1 MHDSHDGDQARPSS
15 PRTPE
20 GLSSSG
26 SLARLEQLGDLHYE
40 SASYS
45 AAADYFRAALATDDP
60 KASVDFREPLR
71 LHRKLSDCLRRQEL
85 LAEAEAELDTCLR
98 LLENPT
104 ADEAE
109 RARIHVRRAQV
120 LFARGQYD
128 EASRLARV
136 AFSLLAATEHHL
148 EVGMAQMTLGNCHV
162 RLGLPAKAEEFYQ
175 DALSTYRRIDQRRSQ
190 IQVLLNLG
198 VLAKNACRWSRALTL
213 FERAEDLCRESGAT
227 FEYALL
233 YLNRAILY
241 RKMGRRAEA
250 LANAERGLKVSEA
263 LGDQGRITKYRLLL
277 GQLLIDDGKL
287 VEAERHLLEAR
298 VQAEQRGALREQALA
313 DEFLGDLM
321 ARRGRPEEA
330 DANYLT
336 AEERARQI
344 SQAND
349 ILAEVLRRR
358 ATLAL
363 ESNPDQAETLARRGL
378 EVAERCGEEFERPY
392 LRRTLA
398 AALREK
404 GELAEACLELQ
415 AALSGFRATRLPGE
429 MATTLEALADLHEE
443 MGGREHLLLARAQVQ
458 EALALDLDAARLSPC
473 ALQLRLAH
481 LELQLGNCDEAL
493 LALFE
498 LERLS
503 CGAEVDVLAE
513 IESLRGEI
521 ERRMGSQ
528 ARQVCDQVQRLAELP
543 ELLVD
548 EEFPAS
554 VGFGSVL
561 QSIAERL
568 GAERAFAAFVR
579 GPQPE
584 LIAAWQC
591 APDTA
596 RKLAPHAAEVLCKE
610 AILRG
615 PRIFSRT
622 DDDPIWR
629 HAELGAHAPRRT
641 AVAFGIESDAAIVG
655 LVYLDSG
662 SERGLSF
669 DTESLAMASTYIH
682 LVQGT
687 LLDEMRARDQ
697 RRRAVPAEPAFEH
710 VLTTSEKVLDVLR
723 LCSKVAPSPYTVLLT
738 GETGV
743 GKGLLARTL
752 HELSPRRDRPMVS
765 VNCAAIPETL
775 LESEL
780 FGHIKGSF
788 TGADRDRIGLIET
801 AAGGTLF
808 LDEIGKMSLPMQ
820 AKLLHFLDTKELR
833 PVGGST
839 TRRIDVRV
847 ICATKRDLKR
857 MVHNDEFLEDLYYR
871 LLDFPI
877 EVPPLRERGEDVLLL
892 ARHYVEASALE
903 LGRETPHMTR
913 NFAQRLADYAWPGN
927 VRELEKVIKRAVILA
942 ADEDRLR
949 EQHLPSEFLQGRRGA
964 TSDEIASE
972 VRPLR
977 EQIAQLER
985 NVLQSALE
993 RSAWN
998 RSQVAR
1004 ELRMSYP
1011 TLLQKIRLYDL
1022 NPLA

>member
-1 MHDSHDGDQARPSS
+1 
-15 PRTPE
+15 
-20 GLSSSG
+20 
-26 SLARLEQLGDLHYE
+26 
-40 SASYS
+40 
-45 AAADYFRAALATDDP
+45 
-60 KASVDFREPLR
+60 
-71 LHRKLSDCLRRQEL
+71 
-85 LAEAEAELDTCLR
+85 
-98 LLENPT
+98 
-104 ADEAE
+104 
-109 RARIHVRRAQV
+109 
-120 LFARGQYD
+120 
-128 EASRLARV
+128 
-136 AFSLLAATEHHL
+136 
-148 EVGMAQMTLGNCHV
+148 
-162 RLGLPAKAEEFYQ
+162 
-175 DALSTYRRIDQRRSQ
+175 
-190 IQVLLNLG
+190 
-198 VLAKNACRWSRALTL
+198 
-213 FERAEDLCRESGAT
+213 
-227 FEYALL
+227 
-233 YLNRAILY
+233 
-241 RKMGRRAEA
+241 MGRRTEA
-250 LANAERGLKVSEA
+250 LASAERGLKVSET

-277 GQLLIDDGKL
+277 GQLLIDEGKL

-321 ARRGRPEEA
+321 ARRGRTDEA
-330 DANYLT
+330 DANYRT
-336 AEERARQI
+336 AEDRARQI
-344 SQAND
+344 SEAND

-358 ATLAL
+358 AAL
-363 ESNPDQAETLARRGL
+363 LLKTRPELAETLARRGL
-378 EVAERCGEEFERPY
+378 EVAQRCGEEFERPF
-392 LRRTLA
+392 LQRTLA

-404 GELAEACLELQ
+404 GELAPACLELQ
-415 AALSGFRATRLPGE
+415 SALSGFRAARLPGE
-429 MATTLEALADLHEE
+429 MAVTLEALADVHEE

-458 EALALDLDAARLSPC
+458 EALALDLDSAGISPC
-473 ALQLRLAH
+473 SLQLRLAH

-503 CGAEVDVLAE
+503 CGSELDTVAEVEA
-513 IESLRGEI
+513 LRGEI
-521 ERRMGSQ
+521 ERKMGSQ
-528 ARQVCDQVQRLAELP
+528 ARQVCDQVQKLAELP
-543 ELLVD
+543 DLLVD
-548 EEFPAS
+548 DEFPAS
-554 VGFGSVL
+554 VGLTSVL

-568 GAERAFAAFVR
+568 GAERAFAVFVR
-579 GPQPE
+579 AAQPE

-591 APDTA
+591 PTDTA
-596 RKLAPHAAEVLCKE
+596 RKLASVAA
-610 AILRG
+610 AILRSEGVLRG
-615 PRIFSRT
+615 PRVFSRT
-622 DDDPIWR
+622 DEDPVWR
-629 HAELGAHAPRRT
+629 QSELGTHAPHRT
-641 AVAFGIESDAAIVG
+641 AVAFGIESESTIVG

-662 SERGLSF
+662 SERGLAF

-687 LLDEMRARDQ
+687 LLDELRAREQ
-697 RRRAVPAEPAFEH
+697 RRRAIPAEPAFEH
-710 VLTTSEKVLDVLR
+710 VLTSSEKVLDVLR
-723 LCSKVAPSPYTVLLT
+723 LCSKVASSPYTVLLT

-752 HELSPRRDRPMVS
+752 HELSPRRERPMVS

-788 TGADRDRIGLIET
+788 TGADRDRVGLIET

-808 LDEIGKMSLPMQ
+808 LDEVGKMSLPMQ

-833 PVGGST
+833 PVGGSA
-839 TRRIDVRV
+839 TRRVDVRV
-847 ICATKRDLKR
+847 ICATRRDLRR
-857 MVHNDEFLEDLYYR
+857 MVSNDEFLEDLYYR

-903 LGRETPHMTR
+903 LGRETPRMTR

-942 ADEDRLR
+942 ADDDRLR
-949 EQHLPSEFLQGRRGA
+949 EQHLPAELVQGRRAVAG
-964 TSDEIASE
+964 DDVASE

-977 EQIAQLER
+977 DQVAQLER
-985 NVLQSALE
+985 QVLQHALE

-1004 ELRMSYP
+1004 ELRISYP